1 MAWVHR
7 ARFDQWITMAPF
19 RQQLACSACKLVA
32 LSLLFKVTWLFEK
45 YYFSTI
51 RIILQLHVQ
60 QVLLAEAAKAVVL
73 AEDPPQALG
82 CE

>member
-1 MAWVHR
+1 
-7 ARFDQWITMAPF
+7 MAPF
-19 RQQLACSACKLVA
+19 RQQLARSACKLVA
-32 LSLLFKVTWLFEK
+32 PSLLFKVTWLFEK
-45 YYFSTI
+45 YYISTI

-73 AEDPPQALG
+73 AEDSPQALG